1 MMQIVKINLQD
12 ELCLINVILREEIG
26 FVYVN

>member
-12 ELCLINVILREEIG
+12 AVVLINVILQRNG